1 MSEEQ
6 KQEQEKNAPSTEEI
20 IELEWEEVEN
30 IFNIRNAWL
39 DADSRLSS
47 LLLNLEKQK
56 VVLLARSQ
64 ELEALMYETGS
75 NLRDQK
81 EISDEVTYELKLPS
95 APGEKG
101 YFVRKDSQFI
111 AAAYYLLLHDKLK
124 NRGENYVH
132 NK

>member
-56 VVLLARSQ
+56 AVLLARSQ

-75 NLRDQK
+75 NLSDQK

-101 YFVRKDSQFI
+101 YFVRKDS
-111 AAAYYLLLHDKLK
+111 
-124 NRGENYVH
+124 
-132 NK
+132 